1 MQGAEKLGIG
11 QSYQLGQRS
20 GVERR
25 GRCQIAKADT
35 AILGQDSAISP
46 GEQKLAA
53 VDEVY
58 ESVPIS
64 RRWSFRWQT
73 TLRQTSSWPLTQ
85 R

>member
-11 QSYQLGQRS
+11 QAYQLGQRS

-25 GRCQIAKADT
+25 GCSQIPKAYT

-46 GEQKLAA
+46 GEQRLAA

-64 RRWSFRWQT
+64 RRWPVRWQT
-73 TLRQTSSWPLTQ
+73 TLRQTSSWTRTQ